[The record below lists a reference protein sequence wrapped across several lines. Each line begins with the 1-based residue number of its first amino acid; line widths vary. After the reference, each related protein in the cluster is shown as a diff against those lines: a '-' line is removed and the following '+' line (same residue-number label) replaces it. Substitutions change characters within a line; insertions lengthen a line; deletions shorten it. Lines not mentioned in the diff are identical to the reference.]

1 MSSVSGHPA
10 SSVPDCTMN
19 GTFTI
24 SETGASDHDAIEA
37 LLDVAFGLDR
47 RTKSSYR
54 LREGNVAVPGLSL
67 VARDAEGKLAG
78 TVSFWPLAIGEAG
91 SPALLLGPLAVDPGH
106 QGLGIGLAVMRE
118 GLKCAQAQG
127 HGLVILVGDE
137 PEYAKVGFHKLP
149 QGLLIMPG
157 PVNPDRF
164 LYRELRPHTLDGVSG
179 VVLPPFRHAEHVAGL
194 AALAVPRAAQYQEQH
209 AEACERA

>member
-1 MSSVSGHPA
+1 
-10 SSVPDCTMN
+10 MN
-19 GTFTI
+19 GSFTI
-24 SETGASDHDAIEA
+24 SETEASDHDAIET

-67 VARDAEGKLAG
+67 VARDPAGKLAG
-78 TVSFWPLAIGEAG
+78 TISFWPLSIGEAG

-106 QGLGIGLAVMRE
+106 QGLGIGLALMRE
-118 GLKCAQAQG
+118 GLQRAQAQG

-137 PEYAKVGFHKLP
+137 PYYSKVGFHKLP
-149 QGLLIMPG
+149 HGLLIMPG

-164 LYRELRPHTLDGVSG
+164 LYRELKPHALDGVSG
-179 VVLPPFRHAEHVAGL
+179 VVLPPFRHAEHLAGL
-194 AALAVPRAAQYQEQH
+194 AALAVPHAAQHQKQH
-209 AEACERA
+209 AEAGQSA